1 MRIGKGSNTL
11 EMRLDGAYIPL
22 LVMCAEFLGGHCTR
36 VNAGRS
42 RSIVTNIVRREDGVN
57 ATPV

>member
-22 LVMCAEFLGGHCTR
+22 LAMCAEFLGGRCTW

-42 RSIVTNIVRREDGVN
+42 IDRHKHRPPGKTE
-57 ATPV
+57 